1 MRMITDVISDI
12 RGGKVTNY
20 ASELLQQLVLAVEET
35 NKGGSIT
42 ITLKVKPDK
51 TDENMITIDPVV
63 DVKMPKR
70 DLSGGI
76 FFFDEAGNVTR
87 TDPKQTEMALSAV
100 KGSNYGGGGKFPGV
114 TGDQLGR
121 EVPLPAA
128 TA

>member
-35 NKGGSIT
+35 QNSGSIT
-42 ITLKVKPDK
+42 IKLTVKLGKDGESL
-51 TDENMITIDPVV
+51 DIDPVV

-70 DLSGGI
+70 DLSGAV
-76 FFFDEAGNVTR
+76 FFADAAGNLTR
-87 TDPKQTEMALSAV
+87 TDPKQAEMALSSV
-100 KGSNYGGGGKFPGV
+100 KGSNYGGGSKFPGV
-114 TGDQLGR
+114 TGDALGR